1 MSHNSLSE
9 SGVQLDDLDPIL
21 SASDQD
27 LPSNILSEMETET
40 YDEDS
45 WLSQYV
51 FAHAFVHPFSCK
63 LNEAQ

>member
-27 LPSNILSEMETET
+27 ILSNILSEMETET
-40 YDEDS
+40 YNEES

-51 FAHAFVHPFSCK
+51 FAHSFIHSAV
-63 LNEAQ
+63 NEAQ